1 MACRFDYSTGTL
13 IYNLLQLIF
22 LRNDQNGRKDI
33 TMVDINYD
41 KWTVDSHSRKA
52 LHESGLYIEF
62 SGFPS
67 SSNFSGNPKNIP
79 GGLTAF
85 EQVRLIRHGFEVY
98 RAAFE
103 ESSPALPVNSQK
115 SPLRAKSAENSSPPK
130 TKITVKK
137 RRRIVPDT
145 QES

>member
-1 MACRFDYSTGTL
+1 M
-13 IYNLLQLIF
+13 
-22 LRNDQNGRKDI
+22 NDLNGRKDI

-79 GGLTAF
+79 DGLTAL
-85 EQVRLIRHGFEVY
+85 EQVRLIRHGFEAY
-98 RAAFE
+98 RSAFDE
-103 ESSPALPVNSQK
+103 TSTALP
-115 SPLRAKSAENSSPPK
+115 AKAKVPQFTAATESLPASK

-137 RRRIVPDT
+137 RRRVIPDL
-145 QES
+145 QNS

>member
-1 MACRFDYSTGTL
+1 
-13 IYNLLQLIF
+13 
-22 LRNDQNGRKDI
+22 
-33 TMVDINYD
+33 MVNINYD

-79 GGLTAF
+79 DGLAAF
-85 EQVRLIRHGFEVY
+85 EQVRLIRHGFEAY
-98 RAAFE
+98 RLAFDEASPALPAKAKTQQFTAAAT
-103 ESSPALPVNSQK
+103 ESSPAS
-115 SPLRAKSAENSSPPK
+115 K

-137 RRRIVPDT
+137 RRRVVPDL
-145 QES
+145 QNN

>member
-1 MACRFDYSTGTL
+1 
-13 IYNLLQLIF
+13 
-22 LRNDQNGRKDI
+22 
-33 TMVDINYD
+33 MVDINYD
-41 KWTVDSHSRKA
+41 KWKVDSHARKA

-79 GGLTAF
+79 DGLAAL
-85 EQVRLIRHGFEVY
+85 EQVRLIRHGFEAY

-103 ESSPALPVNSQK
+103 EEAASFS
-115 SPLRAKSAENSSPPK
+115 AKNSSTTYTSESSKESSFKVKATEGTPASK

-137 RRRIVPDT
+137 RRRIVLNP
-145 QES
+145 QGS